1 MRYIATALLLT
12 VCTSV
17 FADDVVKLK
26 SGPTI
31 GSMPRVFHVK
41 DCTGKFAD
49 EIKTCYRCN
58 YGIRPVVSVFGKTL
72 DPNTM
77 KLLQALDKTIEAH
90 SKVEKNAA
98 KKMAGMF
105 VLMTDNPDAGEAKIK
120 RIQRKLKLKHL
131 PMTVFDGTNGP
142 AGYRINKDAAV
153 TVSMWRKS
161 EVKVNQSFRQTKD
174 IQEET
179 VKSVLKATKKILP
192 PGKVKKES

>member
-1 MRYIATALLLT
+1 MRYIATALLFT
-12 VCTSV
+12 ICTSV
-17 FADDVVKLK
+17 SADDVVKLK
-26 SGPTI
+26 SGPTV
-31 GSMPRVFHVK
+31 GTMPRVFYVK
-41 DCTGKFAD
+41 DCTGKFTN

-98 KKMAGMF
+98 KQMAGVF

-120 RIQRKLKLKHL
+120 RMQRKLKLKHL
-131 PMTVFDGTNGP
+131 PLTVFDGTNGP
-142 AGYRINKDAAV
+142 TGYRINKDAAV

-161 EVKVNQSFRQTKD
+161 EVKLNQSFRQTKD
-174 IQEET
+174 IKEET

-192 PGKVKKES
+192 PTKVKKEA